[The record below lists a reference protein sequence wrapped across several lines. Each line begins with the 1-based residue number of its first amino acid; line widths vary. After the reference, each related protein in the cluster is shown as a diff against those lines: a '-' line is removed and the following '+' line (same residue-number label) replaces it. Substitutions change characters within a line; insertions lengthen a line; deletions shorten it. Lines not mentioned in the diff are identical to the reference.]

1 MDEKKKVTPRPRQNR
16 GKRVEDVRIGLEVHI
31 QLTSLKTKLFC
42 SCPNDY
48 RDKDPNTNVCPVCLG
63 LPGALPQLNEE
74 AVRAAL
80 SLCIALKGEPT
91 RKMVFARKHYFYP
104 DLPKGFQISQFTAL
118 GSSPVCKGGTVKL
131 QLKDYVKEVRIRR
144 LQLEE
149 DPGRLVWPQGLSSK
163 YVLVDYNRSGVP
175 LIELVTE
182 PDISS
187 PEEARAFVEKLRSIL
202 EHLGICNC
210 DLEGSLRVDVNISV
224 EGGERVEIKNIGSI
238 KDIEKALK
246 YEIVRQKTII
256 SQGGKV
262 VRETRHWDPTKRVT
276 VAARSKEVE
285 AEYRYMPEPNLAPYI
300 ITRELVEE
308 VKRALP
314 ELPDERAKRFVKQY
328 GLSEYLANVLVS
340 SKKLADIFEEA
351 AKDYNNYVR
360 LANIL
365 VVDYLRWVHEFNK
378 EIGECVKP
386 SWFVEVLK
394 MVDQNVISLKIARDI
409 VIPEMVKECKDPST
423 IVQERGLKVIAEED
437 KLRQLVREVI
447 KNNPKAVQ
455 DALKNPKAVNYLVG
469 QVMRATRGQAEPK
482 LVRKLIEEELE
493 RLRG

>member
-1 MDEKKKVTPRPRQNR
+1 M
-16 GKRVEDVRIGLEVHI
+16 EDVKIGLEVHI

-80 SLCIALKGEPT
+80 SLCIALNGTPT

-118 GSSPVCKGGTVKL
+118 GSSPVCQGGRVKL
-131 QLKDYVKEVRIRR
+131 QMKNYVKEIRIRR

-149 DPGRLVWPQGLSSK
+149 DPGRLVWPQGFNSK

-182 PDISS
+182 PDMSS
-187 PEEARAFVEKLRSIL
+187 PEEARAFVDKLRSIL

-210 DLEGSLRVDVNISV
+210 DLEGSLRVDVNISIK
-224 EGGERVEIKNIGSI
+224 GGERVEIKNIGSI
-238 KDIEKALK
+238 RDVEKALR
-246 YEIVRQKTII
+246 YEIVRQKTIV

-262 VRETRHWDPTKRVT
+262 IRETRHWDPNKRVT
-276 VAARSKEVE
+276 VSARTKEVE

-300 ITRELVEE
+300 ITEQLVEE
-308 VKRALP
+308 AKKTLP
-314 ELPDERAKRFVKQY
+314 ELPDERAKRLVKQY

-340 SKKLADIFEEA
+340 SKRLADMFEEA
-351 AKDYNNYVR
+351 SKSYNNYVR

-378 EIGECVKP
+378 KIGECVEPK
-386 SWFVEVLK
+386 WFVDILK
-394 MVDQNVISLKIARDI
+394 MVDQGIISLKIARDV
-409 VIPEMVKECKDPST
+409 VIPEMVKRCKEPS
-423 IVQERGLKVIAEED
+423 IIIKEKGLRVIAEEG
-437 KLRQLVREVI
+437 KLRELIRKVI
-447 KNNPKAVQ
+447 ESNPKAVQ
-455 DALKNPKAVNYLVG
+455 DALKNPKAINYLVG
-469 QVMRATRGQAEPK
+469 QVMKATRGQAEPK
-482 LVRKLIEEELE
+482 LVRKILEEELSK
-493 RLRG
+493 LRG